1 MTKQLN
7 RLQWRQVPLNDVCL
21 KIQDGAHN
29 SPKEQFSVGG
39 PRRYMYVT
47 SKNIRNNFID
57 LSNVSYVSQ
66 DFHDQIY
73 PRCTPEV
80 GDVLLTKDGANTGNV
95 TLNTIAEPFSLLSSV
110 ALIKTDPTVLMPE
123 FLSYYLQSPQG
134 LGQITGQMTGT
145 AIKRIILRDLKAAH
159 IPLPPKPE
167 QQRIV
172 AIIDESLE
180 AIAAARANS
189 EQSLRDTSDLFLG
202 NLSTLFAG
210 IWNATTTTKMSDLAT
225 DITDGDHM
233 PPPKSKEGVPFVTIS
248 NIDKQSRVLDFSDT
262 YFVSRDYFE
271 GLKPNRRPRRGD
283 LLYTVTGS
291 FGIPVKVEDDVE
303 FCFQRHIGLIRP
315 KPDVSTSWL
324 YYLVLSPQ
332 LSRQARERATGTAQK
347 TVSLSVLRDFS
358 VPMLSLTK
366 QKLMATKLDELKIET
381 ERLEMVYKRKL
392 EALDELKQAV
402 LSSAFSGGL

>member
-123 FLSYYLQSPQG
+123 FLSYYSNRENPRLCRGGSRSLTYSG
-134 LGQITGQMTGT
+134 V
-145 AIKRIILRDLKAAH
+145 A
-159 IPLPPKPE
+159 PE
-167 QQRIV
+167 
-172 AIIDESLE
+172 
-180 AIAAARANS
+180 
-189 EQSLRDTSDLFLG
+189 T
-202 NLSTLFAG
+202 
-210 IWNATTTTKMSDLAT
+210 
-225 DITDGDHM
+225 
-233 PPPKSKEGVPFVTIS
+233 
-248 NIDKQSRVLDFSDT
+248 
-262 YFVSRDYFE
+262 
-271 GLKPNRRPRRGD
+271 PRREPP
-283 LLYTVTGS
+283 S
-291 FGIPVKVEDDVE
+291 K
-303 FCFQRHIGLIRP
+303 
-315 KPDVSTSWL
+315 
-324 YYLVLSPQ
+324 
-332 LSRQARERATGTAQK
+332 RQGATGWMNSRA
-347 TVSLSVLRDFS
+347 
-358 VPMLSLTK
+358 
-366 QKLMATKLDELKIET
+366 
-381 ERLEMVYKRKL
+381 
-392 EALDELKQAV
+392 
-402 LSSAFSGGL
+402 